1 MQQAPELLRELVV
14 VFGVA
19 VVVVLALSRLRLP
32 TIAGLIAAGALIGPS
47 GLGWVPDSWRLE
59 ALADIGVALLL
70 FGIGL
75 EFSLERLRRLWKVL
89 TLGGGLQVALTLLA
103 VVAVSGALGF
113 PARKGVFLGFLVALS
128 STAIVLRV
136 LAERQ
141 ETDAPHG
148 YLIVG
153 ALIFQDLCV
162 VPMMLAIPL
171 LAGHELSALS
181 IAWVLAKAALLV
193 VATLILGR
201 VAVPP
206 LLKAVA
212 GTRRRELFLL
222 AVLGLCAGIAW
233 LAWLAG
239 LSLALG
245 AFMAGVALA
254 DSDYGYQALADM
266 LPLRE
271 TFASVFFISI
281 GMLFDVRVVMA
292 HPLLVTVLLVGV
304 LVGKSVL
311 GGVGALVMRFP
322 LRVAVLAGVGL
333 AQIGEF
339 SFVLANAG
347 LHEGLLSADERN
359 LFVCMSVLTM
369 VITPVALR
377 FAPRLAAGV
386 AHLRPLEVLFGA
398 HGPHRLEPEHA
409 ELSGHFIVAGLG
421 TAGRMVVRALRASS
435 LPHVVIELDPHVV
448 AEARR
453 RGEVMYYGDI
463 TSPEILERAGIHRA
477 RALVLLISDPE
488 GSQRAVSAAR
498 RLSPDVPILVKVPRL
513 RDIGDLHERGASDI
527 VAGEFET
534 ALEAVTRVL
543 HSGGVAEEVMN
554 ELLAALRHEG
564 VPEHGPVSGPR
575 RMLGTMGG
583 LRRGTTATECSH
595 LELLRDDVRPRT
607 PGCEECLELHLRW
620 HNLRMCLTCG
630 HVGCCDAS
638 FGRHAMKHFE
648 DTGHPLMRSF
658 EPGEHWG
665 WCYVDA
671 LEIDPRSRSPL
682 PSAGPSRPS
691 RGPEHVVH

>member
-1 MQQAPELLRELVV
+1 MHGPELLQELLV

-47 GLGWVPDSWRLE
+47 GLGWVHDSEHLE
-59 ALADIGVALLL
+59 ALAEIGVGLLL

-89 TLGGGLQVALTLLA
+89 TLGGGIQVALTLLA
-103 VVAVSGALGF
+103 VEALALALGF
-113 PARKGVFLGFLVALS
+113 SARQGLFFGFLVALS
-128 STAIVLRV
+128 STAIVLRA

-148 YLIVG
+148 QLIVG

-171 LAGHELSALS
+171 LAGQEPGLVSF
-181 IAWVLAKAALLV
+181 AWVMGKAALLV
-193 VATLILGR
+193 VSTVVFGR
-201 VAVPP
+201 VIVPP
-206 LLKAVA
+206 LLEAVA
-212 GTRRRELFLL
+212 RTRRRELFML
-222 AVLGLCAGIAW
+222 AVLGLFVGIAW
-233 LAWLAG
+233 LTSLAG

-281 GMLFDVRVVMA
+281 GMLFDVRVVGE
-292 HPLLVTVLLVGV
+292 HPVLVALLVLGV
-304 LVGKSVL
+304 LVGKALL

-322 LRVAVLAGVGL
+322 PRVAVLAGAGL

-339 SFVLANAG
+339 SFVLANEG
-347 LHEGLLSADERN
+347 QQVGLLSGAQRD
-359 LFVCMSVLTM
+359 LFVCMSVITM
-369 VITPVALR
+369 AVTPVALS

-398 HGPHRLEPEHA
+398 HGPHRLQTEREA
-409 ELSGHFIVAGLG
+409 LANHFIIAGLG
-421 TAGRMVVRALRASS
+421 TAGRMVVRALRASN
-435 LPHVVIELDPHVV
+435 LPYVVIELDPRVV

-453 RGEVMYYGDI
+453 QGELMYYGDI
-463 TSPEILERAGIHRA
+463 SSPEILERAGLHRA
-477 RALVLLISDPE
+477 RALVLLINDPE
-488 GSQRAVSAAR
+488 GAQCAVSAAR

-513 RDIGDLHERGASDI
+513 RDIGDLMERGASDI

-543 HSGGVAEEVMN
+543 HVGGVAEHVMN
-554 ELLAALRHEG
+554 ELLASLRHEG

-583 LRRGTTATECSH
+583 MRRGTATTCSH
-595 LELLRDDVRPRT
+595 LHLLRDDVLPRSS
-607 PGCEECLELHLRW
+607 GCEDCLALHLRW
-620 HNLRMCLTCG
+620 SNLRMCLTCG
-630 HVGCCDAS
+630 HVGCCDSS
-638 FGRHAMKHFE
+638 FGHHATRHYE
-648 DTGHPLMRSF
+648 TTGHPLMRSF

-665 WCYVDA
+665 WCYIDA
-671 LEIDPRSRSPL
+671 IEIDPGVP
-682 PSAGPSRPS
+682 GPPFEPY
-691 RGPEHVVH
+691 GPRREPEALSH

>member
-1 MQQAPELLRELVV
+1 MQAPELLQELVV

-47 GLGWVPDSWRLE
+47 GLGWVRDTWRLE
-59 ALADIGVALLL
+59 ALAELGVALLL

-89 TLGGGLQVALTLLA
+89 TLGGGLQVVLTLVA
-103 VVAVSGALGF
+103 VVTVATALGF
-113 PARKGVFLGFLVALS
+113 SPRKGVFLGFLVALS
-128 STAIVLRV
+128 STAIVLRA
-136 LAERQ
+136 LGERQ

-148 YLIVG
+148 RLIVG

-171 LAGHELSALS
+171 LAGQEVGAAS
-181 IAWVLAKAALLV
+181 IAWVLARAALLV
-193 VATLILGR
+193 VATLVLGR

-222 AVLGLCAGIAW
+222 AVLGLGAGVAW
-233 LAWLAG
+233 LSSLAG

-271 TFASVFFISI
+271 TFASLFFISI
-281 GMLFDVRVVMA
+281 GMLFDVRVVGE
-292 HPLLVTVLLVGV
+292 HPLLVAGLLVGV

-322 LRVAVLAGVGL
+322 PRVAVLAGVGL

-347 LHEGLLSADERN
+347 LQVGLLSAQERD

-369 VITPVALR
+369 AATPVALS

-386 AHLRPLEVLFGA
+386 AHLRPLEALFGA
-398 HGPHRLEPEHA
+398 HGPHRLEPEHE
-409 ELSGHFIVAGLG
+409 ELSQHFIVAGLG
-421 TAGRMVVRALRASS
+421 TAGRMVVRALRASN

-543 HSGGVAEEVMN
+543 HAGGVAEEAMN
-554 ELLAALRHEG
+554 ALLAGLRHEG

-583 LRRGTTATECSH
+583 LRRGTATTCSH
-595 LELLRDDVRPRT
+595 LEQLRYDVLPRT
-607 PGCEECLELHLRW
+607 SGCEACLALHLRW

-648 DTGHPLMRSF
+648 ATGHPLMRSF

-671 LEIDPRSRSPL
+671 LEIDPRPPPPPPMEPAP
-682 PSAGPSRPS
+682 PSL
-691 RGPEHVVH
+691 HVS

>member
-1 MQQAPELLRELVV
+1 MQAPELLQELVV

-47 GLGWVPDSWRLE
+47 GLGWVNDSEHLE
-59 ALADIGVALLL
+59 ALAEMGVGLLL

-89 TLGGGLQVALTLLA
+89 ALGGGLQVALTLLA
-103 VVAVSGALGF
+103 VVGLALALGF
-113 PARKGVFLGFLVALS
+113 PVRKGVFLGFLVALS
-128 STAIVLRV
+128 STAIVLRA
-136 LAERQ
+136 LTERQ

-148 YLIVG
+148 QLIVG

-171 LAGHELSALS
+171 LAGQELGVGA
-181 IAWVLAKAALLV
+181 ITWVLTKAALLV
-193 VATLILGR
+193 VATVAFGRLI
-201 VAVPP
+201 VPR
-206 LLKAVA
+206 LLEAVA
-212 GTRRRELFLL
+212 STGRRELFLL
-222 AVLGLCAGIAW
+222 AVLGLFAGIAW
-233 LAWLAG
+233 LTTLAG
-239 LSLALG
+239 LSVALG

-254 DSDYGYQALADM
+254 DSDYGYQALADI

-271 TFASVFFISI
+271 TFASLFFISI
-281 GMLFDVRVVMA
+281 GMLFDVRVVLE
-292 HPLLVTVLLVGV
+292 HPVLVAVLWMGV
-304 LVGKSVL
+304 LVGKAVL

-322 LRVAVLAGVGL
+322 PRVAVLAGVGL

-347 LHEGLLSADERN
+347 QQVGLLTGKERG

-369 VITPVALR
+369 VVTPVALR
-377 FAPRLAAGV
+377 FGPRLAAGV

-398 HGPHRLEPEHA
+398 HGPHRLAHEHE

-421 TAGRMVVRALRASS
+421 TAGRMVVRALRSS
-435 LPHVVIELDPHVV
+435 QLPHVVIELDPHVV

-488 GSQRAVSAAR
+488 GAQRAVSAAR

-513 RDIGDLHERGASDI
+513 KDIGDLHERGASDI

-543 HSGGVAEEVMN
+543 HAGGVAEEVLN
-554 ELLAALRHEG
+554 ALLAALRHEG

-583 LRRGTTATECSH
+583 LRRGTATTCTH
-595 LELLRDDVRPRT
+595 LHFLRDVPPRT
-607 PGCEECLELHLRW
+607 SSCEECVVKHQRW

-630 HVGCCDAS
+630 HVGCCDSS
-638 FGRHAMKHFE
+638 FGRHASKHFE
-648 DTGHPLMRSF
+648 ETGHPLMRSF

-665 WCYVDA
+665 WCYLDA
-671 LEIDPRSRSPL
+671 VEIDPRPPL
-682 PSAGPSRPS
+682 LGPARP
-691 RGPEHVVH
+691 PLAPPAPPLH

>member
-1 MQQAPELLRELVV
+1 MQAPELLQELVV

-32 TIAGLIAAGALIGPS
+32 TLAGLIAAGALIGPS
-47 GLGWVPDSWRLE
+47 GLGWVRDTWRLE

-89 TLGGGLQVALTLLA
+89 TLGGGLQVALTLL
-103 VVAVSGALGF
+103 VVVSLALALGF
-113 PARKGVFLGFLVALS
+113 PPRKGIFLGFLVALS

-148 YLIVG
+148 RLIVG

-171 LAGHELSALS
+171 LAGQEVGAAS

-193 VATLILGR
+193 VATVAFGR

-222 AVLGLCAGIAW
+222 AVLGLCTGIAW
-233 LAWLAG
+233 LASMAG

-271 TFASVFFISI
+271 TFASLFFISI
-281 GMLFDVRVVMA
+281 GMLFDVRVVVE
-292 HPLLVTVLLVGV
+292 HPVLVAVLLVGV
-304 LVGKSVL
+304 LVVKSVL

-347 LHEGLLSADERN
+347 LQVGLLSAGERD
-359 LFVCMSVLTM
+359 LFVCMSVLTLA
-369 VITPVALR
+369 VTPVALG

-398 HGPHRLEPEHA
+398 HGPHRLEPEHE
-409 ELSGHFIVAGLG
+409 ELAGHFIVAGLG
-421 TAGRMVVRALRASS
+421 TAGRMVVRALRASN
-435 LPHVVIELDPHVV
+435 LPHVVIELDPHMV

-543 HSGGVAEEVMN
+543 HAGGVAEEAMN
-554 ELLAALRHEG
+554 ELLAGLRHEG

-583 LRRGTTATECSH
+583 LRRGTATTCSH
-595 LELLRDDVRPRT
+595 LELLRHGVLPRT
-607 PGCEECLELHLRW
+607 SGCEDCLALHLRW

-638 FGRHAMKHFE
+638 FGRHAMKHYE
-648 DTGHPLMRSF
+648 TTGHPLMRSF

-671 LEIDPRSRSPL
+671 IEIDPRPPRPPVEL
-682 PSAGPSRPS
+682 ARPS
-691 RGPEHVVH
+691 LEPEPVSP

>member
-1 MQQAPELLRELVV
+1 MQTPELLQELVV

-19 VVVVLALSRLRLP
+19 VAVVLALSRLRLP

-47 GLGWVPDSWRLE
+47 GFDWVHDTWHLE
-59 ALADIGVALLL
+59 ALAQIGVALLL

-89 TLGGGLQVALTLLA
+89 TLGGGIQVALTLLA
-103 VVAVSGALGF
+103 VVGVAGVLGF
-113 PARKGVFLGFLVALS
+113 PARQGVFLGFLVALS

-148 YLIVG
+148 RLIVG

-162 VPMMLAIPL
+162 VPMMLVIPL
-171 LAGHELSALS
+171 LAGQEVGAAGV
-181 IAWVLAKAALLV
+181 AWVLTKAALLV
-193 VATLILGR
+193 VATVVFGR
-201 VAVPP
+201 VVVPSLLAV
-206 LLKAVA
+206 VA

-222 AVLGLCAGIAW
+222 AVLGLGAGITW
-233 LAWLAG
+233 LASLAG

-271 TFASVFFISI
+271 TFASLFFISI
-281 GMLFDVRVVMA
+281 GMLFDVRVVLE
-292 HPLLVTVLLVGV
+292 HPLLVTGLVVGV
-304 LVGKSVL
+304 LVSKSVL

-339 SFVLANAG
+339 SFVLANEG
-347 LHEGLLSADERN
+347 LSAGLLSAEERD

-369 VITPVALR
+369 AVTPVALS
-377 FAPRLAAGV
+377 FGPRLAAGM

-398 HGPHRLEPEHA
+398 HGPHRLEPEHKA
-409 ELSGHFIVAGLG
+409 LSDHFIVAGLG
-421 TAGRMVVRALRASS
+421 TAGRMVVRALRASQ

-543 HSGGVAEEVMN
+543 HAGGVAEEVMN
-554 ELLAALRHEG
+554 ALLAALRHEG

-583 LRRGTTATECSH
+583 LRHGTATTCVH
-595 LELLRDDVRPRT
+595 LDLLRQDVLPRT
-607 PGCEECLELHLRW
+607 SGCEECLVQHLRW
-620 HNLRMCLTCG
+620 HNLRMCLICG

-638 FGRHAMKHFE
+638 FGRHAMRHFE
-648 DTGHPLMRSF
+648 ATGHPLMRSF

-671 LEIDPRSRSPL
+671 IEIDPTP
-682 PSAGPSRPS
+682 PPPMAPTRPS
-691 RGPEHVVH
+691 LEPEPVSP